1 MAPLKNGI
9 FSKVASCYRKLR
21 ENELV
26 QKKERLICNFNELQK
41 TTSERKNKQITIT
54 CVKTSIINLMDIAL
68 TGHQTCLLNLGPKFV
83 PIEKK
88 IPFMEI
94 ITATESVVLNLEYH
108 NQELDAES
116 IRQNVIFLTK
126 VEI

>member
-1 MAPLKNGI
+1 MVFLARSLAVTEQ
-9 FSKVASCYRKLR
+9 SR

-26 QKKERLICNFNELQK
+26 QKKEHLTCNFNELRK
-41 TTSERKNKQITIT
+41 TTSERKTKQITAT

-68 TGHQTCLLNLGPKFV
+68 TGHQTCLSNLGPKFI
-83 PIEKK
+83 PTEKR
-88 IPFMEI
+88 ITFMEI

-108 NQELDAES
+108 NKELDAES

-126 VEI
+126 IEI